1 MSDLND
7 LIATNSINAF
17 NQGVQTGARQE
28 QERIIKLLE
37 DRLTGAQ
44 ETKQANGQI
53 TAMRVPVDYD
63 QLEAVIE
70 ACIYA
75 IKGENK

>member
-28 QERIIKLLE
+28 QERIIKLIEGWAYPRYVGASSSTRDEIELLE
-37 DRLTGAQ
+37 DL
-44 ETKQANGQI
+44 
-53 TAMRVPVDYD
+53 
-63 QLEAVIE
+63 IE
-70 ACIYA
+70 A

>member
-17 NQGVQTGARQE
+17 NQGVQTGVRQE
-28 QERIIKLLE
+28 QERIIKLLDDPSVFGIWADHGIGLVFRE
-37 DRLTGAQ
+37 NLIA
-44 ETKQANGQI
+44 
-53 TAMRVPVDYD
+53 
-63 QLEAVIE
+63 L
-70 ACIYA
+70 

>member
-17 NQGVQTGARQE
+17 NQGVQTGVRQE

-37 DRLTGAQ
+37 NHEWFEKGEKD
-44 ETKQANGQI
+44 E
-53 TAMRVPVDYD
+53 
-63 QLEAVIE
+63 VIGMLDGTWE
-70 ACIYA
+70 CECAGCSA
-75 IKGENK
+75 LIKGENK